1 MIKEL
6 ILLKSFNGDFSPCSV
21 TFQRSPFWICVFK
34 IPIKSMSK
42 AVSNRI
48 VNEIGNPLVVDTPK
62 SGLDWGIFLHIRV
75 DINITKPLTRGKLIK
90 TTRFK
95 APNER
100 LTDQDNEILQLCTFL
115 FILLL
120 IQVGILIKIIVYIFF
135 GDFFNALCNLS
146 SKTKILAPHSLIS
159 KLHQLKYEENPKMAI
174 VTQHTDYP
182 LNFL

>member
-1 MIKEL
+1 MVISAF
-6 ILLKSFNGDFSPCSV
+6 ILLKHFNGDFSPCGV

-48 VNEIGNPLVVDTPK
+48 INEIGNPLVVDTPK

-75 DINITKPLTRGKLIK
+75 DINITKPLTRGKLTK

-120 IQVGILIKIIVYIFF
+120 IQVGILIKIIVYIFLVIF
-135 GDFFNALCNLS
+135 SMLFVIFPPRLKSWLHTAS
-146 SKTKILAPHSLIS
+146 SQNCI
-159 KLHQLKYEENPKMAI
+159 N
-174 VTQHTDYP
+174 
-182 LNFL
+182 